1 LGWHT
6 EKEKDREILPKD
18 VVIKRIKR
26 ENKDVRTFFFE
37 DALLDARPGRY
48 VMVWV
53 RGVDEI
59 PISLSHKDAITVE
72 RVGKTTESFFKLK
85 EGDSIGIRG
94 PFGNGFDIK
103 GENILLIGGGIGI
116 APLLYLAEVFGEKKK
131 DIVGNR
137 RFLYATK
144 SLISC
149 RENGTFSHA
158 KNRRFLSITT
168 LIGSR
173 SIETL
178 IFLKE
183 FEKIS
188 KVHCSTDDGSLG
200 KKGSVL
206 NMLDAEIF
214 NLEYDMIYVCGPEK
228 MLRSLLDFFNE
239 KDLLEKTQFSLSR
252 IIKCGLGIC
261 GSCCIDP
268 KGLRVCRDGPIFY
281 GGEILN
287 SEVGRYERDHTGRRR
302 KV

>member
-1 LGWHT
+1 MDWHT

-26 ENKDVRTFFFE
+26 ENKDVRTFFFK

-72 RVGKTTESFFKLK
+72 RVGKTTESLFKLK

-94 PFGNGFDIK
+94 PFGNGFDLK
-103 GENILLIGGGIGI
+103 GKNILLIGGGIGI

-131 DIVGNR
+131 DIVRNR
-137 RFLYATK
+137 RFLY
-144 SLISC
+144 
-149 RENGTFSHA
+149 A
-158 KNRRFLSITT
+158 KNRRFLSRTT

-178 IFLKE
+178 LFLKE

-188 KVHCSTDDGSLG
+188 NVHSSTDDGSFG

-214 NLEYDMIYVCGPEK
+214 KQDYDMIYACGPEK
-228 MLRSLLDFFNE
+228 MLRSLLEFFNE

-281 GGEILN
+281 GNKILN

>member
-137 RFLYATK
+137 RFL
-144 SLISC
+144 
-149 RENGTFSHA
+149 
-158 KNRRFLSITT
+158 SITT

-228 MLRSLLDFFNE
+228 MLRSLLEFFNE

-287 SEVGRYERDHTGRRR
+287 SEIGRYERDHTGRRR